1 MGIAVPDT
9 GSRRRSNLASATY
22 TVVALVLFFG
32 VGLAGGTVYKMYFGH
47 DAGPSV
53 ADRVSPPPSPP
64 ATPPDQPQN
73 FAADARSAAAAAA
86 PDLAQIAPSAA
97 PAVTPPPAPTSA
109 ETTKPPEPSATIAQ
123 VAPPAAE
130 LPPQAVAGESSA
142 PAPDASAAVAPAQPA
157 LQPETQAAGPQRI
170 AAIAPKK
177 PAAPTTAA
185 KAHRAA
191 PAQAAARH
199 TPPTAPGKAAAG
211 AFRVQFGAFAIEENA
226 RRVQWA
232 IEATGAKIDVSREQG
247 PSGHALFLVR
257 SPAYPDYASALSA
270 AQTVQD
276 RAKHLVN
283 PVAIDYAIRADHP
296 QQAQR

>member
-22 TVVALVLFFG
+22 TVLALVLFFG
-32 VGLAGGTVYKMYFGH
+32 VGLAGGTVYKIYFGN
-47 DAGPSV
+47 DAGPQV

-64 ATPPDQPQN
+64 ATPPIPAQN
-73 FAADARSAAAAAA
+73 FAADAPSAAAAAAA
-86 PDLAQIAPSAA
+86 PDLARVEPSAA
-97 PAVTPPPAPTSA
+97 PALAVPPQA
-109 ETTKPPEPSATIAQ
+109 EATKPAATIAQ
-123 VAPPAAE
+123 AAPPAPEPA
-130 LPPQAVAGESSA
+130 PQAA
-142 PAPDASAAVAPAQPA
+142 PAAPLAAAPVPFAEAAPAQPA
-157 LQPETQAAGPQRI
+157 PQPETPGAGPQRI

-185 KAHRAA
+185 KAHRTAPVQTAA
-191 PAQAAARH
+191 LHMSSP
-199 TPPTAPGKAAAG
+199 APGKAAVG
-211 AFRVQFGAFAIEENA
+211 AFRVQFGAFAVEENA

-232 IEATGAKIDVSREQG
+232 IEATGVKIEISQEPG

-270 AQTVQD
+270 AQTVQN

-283 PVAIDYAIRADHP
+283 PIAIDYAIRADHSAAQ
-296 QQAQR
+296 QQAQH